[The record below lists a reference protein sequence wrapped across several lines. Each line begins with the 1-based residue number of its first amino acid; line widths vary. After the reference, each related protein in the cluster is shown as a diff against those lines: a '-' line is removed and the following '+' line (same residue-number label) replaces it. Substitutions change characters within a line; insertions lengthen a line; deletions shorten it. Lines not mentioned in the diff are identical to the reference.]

1 MLPVQPYHEGSYPP
15 GARFPQFGDDMI
27 GGSLNAHDALAQKR
41 RNMVP
46 FHIGRLQE
54 DGLVPMNMEAQTPMP
69 RRDPEGELIDDR
81 PPAPPPL
88 PPRGR
93 GRLRRREPE
102 RAGPTIRYGEPVE
115 LSEPVPGAEQHY
127 IGSDGE
133 GAMGAHSPSM
143 TSAIASG
150 LGSAA
155 LSIGAGVGRLAW
167 RGVKAGTSAAF
178 DLATAGNRAMVPE
191 ADRPQAPWY
200 ERPASPSPS
209 DSPQAPRGGHW
220 FYPESANPPPRESR
234 SANPPPHFVDAS
246 SWNGTGA
253 HAITISD
260 DEEDEPPGAAAAAR
274 RPRRPVRRSDEQL
287 ARDTLA
293 GLGPNVGRGMRRRG
307 A

>member
-15 GARFPQFGDDMI
+15 GVRFPQFGDDVI
-27 GGSLNAHDALAQKR
+27 GGFLNAHDALAQKR
-41 RNMVP
+41 RNIVP

-54 DGLVPMNMEAQTPMP
+54 DGLVPMNMEAQTPRP

-102 RAGPTIRYGEPVE
+102 REGPMIRYGPSEII
-115 LSEPVPGAEQHY
+115 SEPVPGTDQHY
-127 IGSDGE
+127 IGSETE
-133 GAMGAHSPSM
+133 GAMGASAPSSGL

-150 LGSAA
+150 LGNAA
-155 LSIGAGVGRLAW
+155 LSIGAGAGRLAW
-167 RGVKAGTSAAF
+167 RGIKAGTSAAI
-178 DLATAGNRAMVPE
+178 DLAIAGNHGVIPKE
-191 ADRPQAPWY
+191 DRPQEPWY
-200 ERPASPSPS
+200 ERPS

-220 FYPESANPPPRESR
+220 FYPGR

>member
-15 GARFPQFGDDMI
+15 GARFPQFGDDVI
-27 GGSLNAHDALAQKR
+27 GGFLNAHDALAQKR

-54 DGLVPMNMEAQTPMP
+54 DGLVPMNMEAQTPRP

-102 RAGPTIRYGEPVE
+102 REGPMIRYGPSEII
-115 LSEPVPGAEQHY
+115 SEPVPGADQHY
-127 IGSDGE
+127 IGSETE
-133 GAMGAHSPSM
+133 GAMGGL

-150 LGSAA
+150 LGNAA
-155 LSIGAGVGRLAW
+155 LSIGVGAGRLAW
-167 RGVKAGTSAAF
+167 RGLKAGTSAAI
-178 DLATAGNRAMVPE
+178 DLAIAGNHGVIPKE
-191 ADRPQAPWY
+191 DRPQEPWY
-200 ERPASPSPS
+200 ERPSPPSPS
-209 DSPQAPRGGHW
+209 GSPQAPRGGHW
-220 FYPESANPPPRESR
+220 FYPGR

>member
-15 GARFPQFGDDMI
+15 GAKFPQFGDDVI
-27 GGSLNAHDALAQKR
+27 GGYLNAHAALAEKR

-46 FHIGRLQE
+46 FHIGRLQQ
-54 DGLVPMNMEAQTPMP
+54 DGLVPLNHMETQTPAP
-69 RRDPEGELIDDR
+69 RPDPEGELIDGG

-93 GRLRRREPE
+93 RRMQEPE
-102 RAGPTIRYGEPVE
+102 RERPTIRYGEPVTI
-115 LSEPVPGAEQHY
+115 SEPVPGPQQHY

-133 GAMGAHSPSM
+133 GAMGAP
-143 TSAIASG
+143 TPGLPSAIASG

-155 LSIGAGVGRLAW
+155 LSVGAGAGRLAW
-167 RGVKAGTSAAF
+167 RGLKAGTSAAF
-178 DLATAGNRAMVPE
+178 RLATAGNHAAIPE
-191 ADRPQAPWY
+191 EDRPQEPWY
-200 ERPASPSPS
+200 ERPSPPSPS
-209 DSPQAPRGGHW
+209 GSPQAPRGGHW
-220 FYPESANPPPRESR
+220 FYPGR